1 MKKDRSGLNNIEAQS
16 HSGSPQSGEPVYLT
30 IGKLRRPHGVKGEIL
45 MEMMTEFSEN
55 IKPGIQVLV
64 GIKKKPCTVS
74 SIRQAN
80 KLWLVS
86 LLGFEDCESVEIF
99 RNQRIYMDAAQ
110 LKPLPVGRFYQHE
123 VIGMQVLDEN
133 REVLGEVTDI
143 LVTGANDVYV
153 IGTDSGEELLIP
165 AIKSVII
172 SMDRDTNA
180 MIVHPMDWV

>member
-16 HSGSPQSGEPVYLT
+16 NSGSPQSGEPVYLT
-30 IGKLRRPHGVKGEIL
+30 IGKFRRPHGVKGEIL
-45 MEMMTEFSEN
+45 MEMVTEFPEN
-55 IKPGIQVLV
+55 IKPGIQVFV
-64 GIKKKPCTVS
+64 GIKKKPCTIS
-74 SIRQAN
+74 SIRQTN

-86 LLGFEDCESVEIF
+86 LFGFEDCESVEIF
-99 RNQRIYMDAAQ
+99 RNQWVYMDAEQ
-110 LKPLPVGRFYQHE
+110 LKPLPAGLFYQHE

-133 REVLGEVTDI
+133 RQRLGKVTEI

-172 SMDRDTNA
+172 SMDRDTNT
-180 MIVHPMDWV
+180 MILHPIDWI